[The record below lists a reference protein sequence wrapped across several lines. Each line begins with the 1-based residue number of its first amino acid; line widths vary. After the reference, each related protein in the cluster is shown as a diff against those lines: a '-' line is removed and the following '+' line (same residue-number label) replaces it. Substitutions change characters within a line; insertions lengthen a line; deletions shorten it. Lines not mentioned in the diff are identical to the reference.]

1 MVNLYVFVEMH
12 WLIVDVVLHE
22 EVINTGQE
30 GHLRQGEYVHELFHG
45 VAMGT
50 LQDTLATLSS
60 VVCTSVLSL
69 LSYIRK
75 KMIITLP

>member
-50 LQDTLATLSS
+50 LQDTL
-60 VVCTSVLSL
+60 
-69 LSYIRK
+69 
-75 KMIITLP
+75 